1 MTVKSNFKL
10 DDRIKSTND
19 IQTIVC
25 NNLGFIGC
33 KGFFFDEFIQTK
45 DLTKCDYGTL
55 VDINGDSDDHC
66 FKATDEKGHERI
78 GYYRFFIPEKLLKPV
93 EKKYR
98 PFSLHEWCLKQSIG
112 DKIIY
117 RYKGTYCNDHR
128 EAEVMYLGYV
138 KPLDGVT
145 DEAGKGELVLGNESL
160 GLQNLFNNYEIWVDG
175 GWKPFGVEED

>member
-10 DDRIKSTND
+10 DKRIKSIND

-66 FKATDEKGHERI
+66 FKARDENGNERI
-78 GYYRFFIPEKLLKPV
+78 GYYRFFIPDSLLKPV

-98 PFSLHEWCLKQSIG
+98 PYTLAEWVDQHEIG
-112 DKIIY
+112 EVI
-117 RYKGTYCNDHR
+117 RFRNTCNQ
-128 EAEVMYLGYV
+128 EFNVMYLGYI
-138 KPLDGVT
+138 LDTNDDIQDVRT
-145 DEAGKGELVLGNESL
+145 KGQIMFVSTPYTLQELFER
-160 GLQNLFNNYEIWVDG
+160 YEIFEDSE
-175 GWKPFGVEED
+175 WKPFGVIEND